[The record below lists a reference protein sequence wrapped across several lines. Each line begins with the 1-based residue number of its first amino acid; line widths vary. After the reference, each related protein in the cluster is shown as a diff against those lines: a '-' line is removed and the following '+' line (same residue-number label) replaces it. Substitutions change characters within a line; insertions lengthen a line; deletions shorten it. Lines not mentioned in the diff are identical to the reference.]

1 MLASGLHL
9 IQQHRLSEASDSQ
22 FDKSGEK
29 SDNCVKVVIYVSEN
43 YISSDKIPNIPKNV
57 K

>member
-1 MLASGLHL
+1 MLASSLHL
-9 IQQHRLSEASDSQ
+9 IQQQRLNEASDSQ
-22 FDKSGEK
+22 FDKSGKK

-43 YISSDKIPNIPKNV
+43 YISSDKIHNIPKNV